1 MPGKETARSDDP
13 RRRRLRQLTL
23 AAILVAL
30 TVLLGSGAAM
40 ADGWPSG
47 KPDSGH
53 SHSHAHT

>member
-1 MPGKETARSDDP
+1 MPGKETARSNG
-13 RRRRLRQLTL
+13 RRRLRQLTL

-47 KPDSGH
+47 QPDGSGH
-53 SHSHAHT
+53 HSHTRT